1 MAKNK
6 IVRYFSSPLLGAIAL
21 GVMGFLSGFLGPMIL
36 NPGANQG
43 PMLGIF
49 MTGPGGFVLGLV
61 IGYVCAEKDM
71 GWRTQVKIFCVVG
84 IVGSGLILFFCLIAA
99 SDINRG
105 VILDGEIQSC
115 QSSEKLAAAK
125 VAYWRDYFQ
134 RVDYLDPR
142 EGWEKDL
149 DRMVAADQGVVIELL
164 IHRQWA
170 LYENTKPWNRGDIRS
185 RSSNR
190 DTKKTLTYYSR
201 INGSSCSDYPVGKR
215 QLFHPRWEPAKTN
228 PPDTLPAFLKLPV
241 LLDTPSEYL
250 KIIGE

>member
-6 IVRYFSSPLLGAIAL
+6 IVRYFSSPLLGAVVL
-21 GVMGFLSGFLGPMIL
+21 GVVGFLSGFLGPMIL

-49 MTGPGGFVLGLV
+49 MTGPGGFVLGWI
-61 IGYVCAEKDM
+61 IGYVCAERDM
-71 GWRTQVKIFCVVG
+71 GWRKQVKTFCVVS
-84 IVGSGLILFFCLIAA
+84 IVGGGLILFFCLISP

-105 VILDGEIQSC
+105 IVLDGEIRGC
-115 QSSEKLAAAK
+115 QSAEKLAAEK
-125 VAYWRDYFQ
+125 VTEWRNYFQ
-134 RVDYLDPR
+134 KIDYLTPR
-142 EGWEKDL
+142 PGWENDL
-149 DRMVAADQGVVIELL
+149 DRMVAADQGVIIELF

-170 LYENTKPWNRGDIRS
+170 LYEKAKPWNRGEIRS
-185 RSSNR
+185 RSSNK

-201 INGSSCSDYPVGKR
+201 INGSSCSDYQIGKR
-215 QLFHPRWEPAKTN
+215 QLLHPRWEPAKTN

-241 LLDTPSEYL
+241 LFDAPSEYL